1 MKKPL
6 AILLCATLAFG
17 ALPAPASAAVNVE
30 RQGAEN
36 PMVEVFRSTVYGAL
50 AGLVVGG
57 AIALAVNDEDAT
69 GDIFRWSIVGGTVV
83 GLGAGIYFVSKR
95 PQPSALLELKDGG
108 LSLHPASPQIE
119 PGGGM
124 SLRVV
129 AVRF

>member
-1 MKKPL
+1 MRKQFS
-6 AILLCATLAFG
+6 ILLCAALTLC

-30 RQGAEN
+30 RKGAEN
-36 PMVEVFRSTVYGAL
+36 PVAEVFKSTVYGAL

-57 AIALAVNDEDAT
+57 AIALAVNDENSS
-69 GDIFRWSIVGGTVV
+69 GDIMRWSFVGGTMI

-95 PQPSALLELKDGG
+95 PQPTALLELKNGSLG
-108 LSLHPASPQIE
+108 LQPAPPALE

-124 SLRVV
+124 AWRVV